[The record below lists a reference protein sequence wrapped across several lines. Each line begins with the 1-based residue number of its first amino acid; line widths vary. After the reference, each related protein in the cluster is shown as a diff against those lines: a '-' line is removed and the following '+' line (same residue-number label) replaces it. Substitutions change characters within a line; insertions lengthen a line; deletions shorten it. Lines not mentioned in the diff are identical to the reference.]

1 MEKNK
6 LKTGIIIIIIVNLII
21 IGKTGYYFWK
31 SKTFYT
37 TDEMIEYWNKM
48 AKNIQSVQ

>member
-21 IGKTGYYFWK
+21 IGKTGYYLFNPIYN
-31 SKTFYT
+31 SN
-37 TDEMIEYWNKM
+37 DDS
-48 AKNIQSVQ
+48 NISSIYFDNELWRK